1 MKCVPPPGL
10 LTWQPEQGEVC
21 FFVFFEAIY
30 PRSNMA
36 GVYTAV
42 AEISAPVLGKGGGG
56 GHAHACFQ
64 LNEQREVAGLFLVP
78 MLLPGCS

>member
-1 MKCVPPPGL
+1 MKCVPPPPPPPRVIDKAIR
-10 LTWQPEQGEVC
+10 QPEQGEVC

-42 AEISAPVLGKGGGG
+42 AEIRALVLGKGGGRG
-56 GHAHACFQ
+56 GGRARAW
-64 LNEQREVAGLFLVP
+64 L
-78 MLLPGCS
+78 SK